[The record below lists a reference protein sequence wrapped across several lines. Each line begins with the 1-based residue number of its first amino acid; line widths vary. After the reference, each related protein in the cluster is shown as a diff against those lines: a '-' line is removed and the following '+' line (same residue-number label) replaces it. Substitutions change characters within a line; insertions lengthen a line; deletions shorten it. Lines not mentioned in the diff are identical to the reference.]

1 MTIQG
6 WQTVVRLSF
15 QKCNFPIKAEDKL
28 QRDIFVIGLNDTYK
42 HFRSEAYIT
51 NHEVYQVQ
59 SNPKGIFVDL
69 DVCSH
74 HTTWRSHR
82 IEFQVDSGCSCNTMH
97 TTDLEKLSDVDV
109 MPSPTRLFDY
119 SKATIPTKGQA
130 KLNCSHWGSLYEVV
144 VQIITSQQYHPPLL
158 GLANSMRMGVLK
170 YDADKVNQVEASQVE
185 YTTAPASPPGELT
198 LQLLSN
204 MLTHIYVRA

>member
-1 MTIQG
+1 
-6 WQTVVRLSF
+6 
-15 QKCNFPIKAEDKL
+15 
-28 QRDIFVIGLNDTYK
+28 
-42 HFRSEAYIT
+42 
-51 NHEVYQVQ
+51 
-59 SNPKGIFVDL
+59 
-69 DVCSH
+69 
-74 HTTWRSHR
+74 
-82 IEFQVDSGCSCNTMH
+82 MH

-130 KLNCSHWGSLYEVV
+130 KLHCSHWGSLYEVV